1 MSVTC
6 QDLLPLKY
14 FDRIK
19 LVAGHNGLDRTVTW
33 PYVGQTSTVSQWV
46 HGGELLFITG
56 IAHSADKLKGLIWEC
71 IQKKL
76 AGLVILVGNEYIN
89 AIPAE
94 LLEQADAADFPLFE
108 MPWDVKLIDVTRE
121 ITDLIMRDKF
131 EVKKSKNFLGR
142 LLFASDVDSQQML
155 DTAVINDI
163 ELLEHKFITIF
174 NLGRPTAEAVED
186 AVHDSTEDKM
196 QHSIDNLCKD
206 NRIPVVTL
214 VYGNNVICL
223 VSAATT
229 AKAAEAAAYM
239 ETVHG
244 LLKQIYSGSDL
255 YISFG
260 RVYTAIEQIKDSYQ
274 EAQKALSLWKKMNR
288 AEHIVY
294 YSRLGLYRLLF
305 KIEDKEEIREY
316 YRYNLNVLLEHD
328 TKNSAELLETLRQYL
343 YCNGNLVKTS
353 QALFIHRNT
362 LLYRL
367 NQIRDLLGKDI
378 DDAIVRLD
386 LFNSIVAKDYLG
398 E

>member
-1 MSVTC
+1 M
-6 QDLLPLKY
+6 
-14 FDRIK
+14 
-19 LVAGHNGLDRTVTW
+19 
-33 PYVGQTSTVSQWV
+33 
-46 HGGELLFITG
+46 LFITG

-142 LLFASDVDSQQML
+142 LLFASDVDYQQML

-229 AKAAEAAAYM
+229 GQSRRGCCLYGNGPRAFKADLQRQRPLYQLWASL
-239 ETVHG
+239 HG
-244 LLKQIYSGSDL
+244 YRADQRQLSGSAE
-255 YISFG
+255 SPFT
-260 RVYTAIEQIKDSYQ
+260 VEKN
-274 EAQKALSLWKKMNR
+274 EPCR
-288 AEHIVY
+288 AH
-294 YSRLGLYRLLF
+294 RLLF
-305 KIEDKEEIREY
+305 
-316 YRYNLNVLLEHD
+316 
-328 TKNSAELLETLRQYL
+328 
-343 YCNGNLVKTS
+343 
-353 QALFIHRNT
+353 ALGT
-362 LLYRL
+362 VPPAL
-367 NQIRDLLGKDI
+367 
-378 DDAIVRLD
+378 
-386 LFNSIVAKDYLG
+386 
-398 E
+398 

>member
-142 LLFASDVDSQQML
+142 LLFASDVDYQQML

-244 LLKQIYSGSDL
+244 LLKQIYIGSDL